1 MLERS
6 ILTLAFLLCVSAAPL
21 ANAQSFPN
29 KPVQMVA
36 PFAPGGA
43 LDLIARS
50 LAKEMAQ
57 EWGHSV
63 LVDNKAGAAGIIG
76 TQHVARSAP
85 DGYTIVLGATTT
97 HGINPSLY
105 KKLPYDAVEDF
116 APISLVATIPHVLVV
131 NPAVPASTLREFI
144 RHAKDTPNG
153 LSFGS
158 AGIGSPHHLAGELLK
173 TSMQGSMVHI
183 PYKGAGP
190 AMAAVL
196 SGEINFMSIE
206 ITAALPHIRT
216 GKLKPIAL
224 ASRQRLAGLDVPT
237 FAESGMPGFELTSWY
252 AVYAPKGTPA
262 NVVARLNAAVV
273 KAIGTKEVNE
283 RLSSLGAA
291 PIGSTPEQLAAHTKA
306 EISRWALAVKAS
318 GASAE

>member
-1 MLERS
+1 MFQRS
-6 ILTLAFLLCVSAAPL
+6 ILALVCVLLASAGDF
-21 ANAQSFPN
+21 ANAQSFPI

-50 LAKEMAQ
+50 LAKEMGQ
-57 EWGHSV
+57 LWGHSV
-63 LVDNKAGAAGIIG
+63 IVENKAGAAGIIG

-105 KKLPYDAVEDF
+105 KKLPYDAVDDF
-116 APISLVATIPHVLVV
+116 VPVSLVASIPHVLVV
-131 NPAVPASTLREFI
+131 NPALPVSTLNEFI
-144 RHAKDTPNG
+144 RYAKSASTG
-153 LSFGS
+153 LTFGS

-173 TSMQGSMVHI
+173 TGMQTSMVHV

-206 ITAALPHIRT
+206 ITAALPHIRS

-224 ASRQRLAGLDVPT
+224 ASRQRLSGLDVPT

-252 AVYAPKGTPA
+252 AIYAPKGTPA
-262 NVVARLNAAVV
+262 SIVARLNAGVV

-283 RLSSLGAA
+283 KLTSLGAV
-291 PIGSTPEQLAAHTKA
+291 PLGSTSEELAAYTKA
-306 EISRWALAVKAS
+306 EINRWALAVKVS
-318 GASAE
+318 GASAD

>member
-1 MLERS
+1 MLARS
-6 ILTLAFLLCVSAAPL
+6 ILALGCLIFASAGGYAQ
-21 ANAQSFPN
+21 AQSFPT
-29 KPVQMVA
+29 KPVQLVA

-50 LAKEMAQ
+50 LAKEMALDWNQ
-57 EWGHSV
+57 SV
-63 LVDNKAGAAGIIG
+63 VVDNKAGAAGIIG

-85 DGYTIVLGATTT
+85 DGYTVVLGATTT

-105 KKLPYDAVEDF
+105 KKLPYDAVDDF
-116 APISLVATIPHVLVV
+116 APVSLVANIPHVLVV
-131 NPAVPASTLREFI
+131 HPAVPANTLNEFI
-144 RHAKDTPNG
+144 RHAKSASNG

-158 AGIGSPHHLAGELLK
+158 AGIGSPHHLAGELIK
-173 TSMQGSMVHI
+173 TSIQGSMVHV

-206 ITAALPHIRT
+206 ITAALPHIRA

-224 ASRQRLAGLDVPT
+224 ASRQRLPGLDVPT
-237 FAESGMPGFELTSWY
+237 FSESGMPGFELTSWY

-262 NVVARLNAAVV
+262 NVVARLNAGVV

-283 RLSSLGAA
+283 KLTSLGAL
-291 PIGSTPEQLAAHTKA
+291 PIGSTPEQLAAYTKA
-306 EISRWALAVKAS
+306 EISRWAVAVKAS
-318 GASAE
+318 GATAD